1 MQSYLKDN
9 ITNIIILI
17 FLAGGLYSEFRMMK
31 AQLETIEKRLDKK
44 IKIINELD
52 KRIDKLERK

>member
-9 ITNIIILI
+9 ITNIVILI
-17 FLAGGLYSEFRMMK
+17 FVTGGLYSEFRMMK
-31 AQLETIEKRLDKK
+31 AQLENIEERLDKK

-52 KRIDKLERK
+52 KRLDKLER